1 MISYF
6 DEQIGQ
12 LIEKLKAEHLYENTL
27 IVFTSDNGPTFNG
40 GSDSPWFNS
49 GGLFNSAYGWGKCF
63 LHEGGIRVP
72 AIITWPGKIKPG
84 TQSDHI
90 CAFQDVMPTLAEL
103 AGITCPP
110 TDGISFLPTL
120 LGKKGNKKN
129 TLIYIGNILTQGLA
143 TKQSAWENGKE
154 SSRTSGKAIRKC
166 SFIIWKRTSEKNT
179 MWLRNIP
186 IS

>member
-1 MISYF
+1 MIEERTEVSR
-6 DEQIGQ
+6 ETERQNVEGQIEEG
-12 LIEKLKAEHLYENTL
+12 ERVKLLKDRVAQGDTEAMVLLAECYALGRETKQDRTQAETL
-27 IVFTSDNGPTFNG
+27 IS
-40 GSDSPWFNS
+40 S
-49 GGLFNSAYGWGKCF
+49 SA
-63 LHEGGIRVP
+63 
-72 AIITWPGKIKPG
+72 
-84 TQSDHI
+84 
-90 CAFQDVMPTLAEL
+90 
-103 AGITCPP
+103 
-110 TDGISFLPTL
+110 
-120 LGKKGNKKN
+120 KKGNKKN